1 MFVTRFAPSPTGPLH
16 LGHAYSAILAH
27 DMARANGGR
36 FLLRMEDT
44 DLDRCRPE
52 WDALIQEDLAWLGLT
67 WDGPIHRQSQHIDRY
82 NTRLEALADTGLLY
96 PCSCTRSDI
105 RAALAA
111 PQEGVAFA
119 VYPGTCR
126 HRSMASR
133 QPGDALRLNLAAALQ
148 TDFFKEIGPEPS
160 KAPRR
165 NFRKFRPPAPGFR
178 DTGPA
183 HAGFHPIDRAQAIAR
198 IGDVVLSRKGE
209 DIVAYFLAS
218 AFDDADQGIT
228 HVIRGE
234 DLFDFTPVQVIL
246 QRLFGL
252 PTPVYHH
259 HRLIRDDQ
267 GKRLAKRDD
276 ARALSKYRA
285 EGATP
290 ADIRRLIGLP
300 NPERPRPS
308 HRFHAPRQAVHAW
321 TGAMIST
328 SSPSRT
334 AV

>member
-1 MFVTRFAPSPTGPLH
+1 MAFVTRFAPSPTGPLH

-27 DMARANGGR
+27 DMARAAGGL

-44 DLDRCRPE
+44 DLERCKPE
-52 WDALIQEDLAWLGLT
+52 YDALIQADLAWLGLG
-67 WDGPIHRQSQHIDRY
+67 WDGPIHRQSDRISDY
-82 NTRLEALADTGLLY
+82 NRRLEALVPQGLLY

-105 RAALAA
+105 RAALSA

-126 HRSMASR
+126 GRSLQSR
-133 QPGDALRLNLAAALQ
+133 QPGDALRLDMAAAL
-148 TDFFKEIGPEPS
+148 T
-160 KAPRR
+160 AL
-165 NFRKFRPPAPGFR
+165 AAR
-178 DTGPA
+178 DLTFVETGPA
-183 HAGFHPIDRAQAIAR
+183 HHGLHRVNPDHALQK

-209 DIVAYFLAS
+209 DVVAYFLAS
-218 AFDDADQGIT
+218 AFDDADQGVT

-246 QRLFGL
+246 QHLFGL
-252 PTPVYHH
+252 PTPTYHH

-290 ADIRRLIGLP
+290 ADIRRMVGLP
-300 NPERPRPS
+300 NP
-308 HRFHAPRQAVHAW
+308 
-321 TGAMIST
+321 
-328 SSPSRT
+328 
-334 AV
+334 

>member
-1 MFVTRFAPSPTGPLH
+1 MAFVTRFAPSPTGPLH

-27 DMARANGGR
+27 DMARDQGGR

-52 WDALIQEDLAWLGLT
+52 YDALIQEDLAWLGLT
-67 WDGPIHRQSQHIDRY
+67 WDGPIHRQSDHIASY
-82 NTRLEALADTGLLY
+82 NFRLEALEQKGLLY

-111 PQEGVAFA
+111 PQEGVAHQ
-119 VYPGTCR
+119 VYPGLCR
-126 HRSMASR
+126 GRDMASR
-133 QPGDALRLNLAAALQ
+133 KPGDALRLDLAAALRSLAGDDLSF
-148 TDFFKEIGPEPS
+148 TE
-160 KAPRR
+160 
-165 NFRKFRPPAPGFR
+165 
-178 DTGPA
+178 TGPA
-183 HAGFHPIDRAQAIAR
+183 HAGRQLVDPAQALAQ

-234 DLFDFTPVQVIL
+234 DLFDFTPIQVIL
-246 QRLFGL
+246 QHLLGL

-259 HRLIRDDQ
+259 HRLIRDEA

-276 ARALSKYRA
+276 ARAISKYRA
-285 EGATP
+285 EGVSP
-290 ADIRRLIGLP
+290 AEIRRLVGLP
-300 NPERPRPS
+300 DR
-308 HRFHAPRQAVHAW
+308 
-321 TGAMIST
+321 
-328 SSPSRT
+328 
-334 AV
+334 